1 MTARCHTTFLME
13 LFNRAMPLPSTLVD
27 TKIVGAAF
35 ALIAYLYWASFVWR
49 KFAKHRTEVAKEPHR
64 RTIKNLTIRLLMNFA
79 TILTTTM
86 AFTDALFD
94 LSTQPEYVQPMR
106 EEIEAPLALKLAYG
120 TIERLN
126 VFQRDNG
133 SSRSYDLYSS
143 SFHP

>member
-49 KFAKHRTEVAKEPHR
+49 KFAKHRTVRVGHWGLVSTWPESNCHKEVAKEPHR

-86 AFTDALFD
+86 VRKF
-94 LSTQPEYVQPMR
+94 
-106 EEIEAPLALKLAYG
+106 I
-120 TIERLN
+120 
-126 VFQRDNG
+126 
-133 SSRSYDLYSS
+133 
-143 SFHP
+143 H